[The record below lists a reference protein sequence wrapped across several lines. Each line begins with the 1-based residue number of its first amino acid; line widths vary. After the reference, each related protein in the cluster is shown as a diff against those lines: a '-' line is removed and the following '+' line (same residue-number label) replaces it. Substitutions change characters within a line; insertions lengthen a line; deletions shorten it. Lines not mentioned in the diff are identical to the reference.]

1 MAFQTFKYS
10 PTLLNLEEVTERYPS
25 GVYSARH
32 GCYYFTD
39 QDGDLGYFIQYDNNK
54 FEDEVG
60 YVDFDTMNEVEA
72 EELRL
77 LQAHIAF
84 YG

>member
-1 MAFQTFKYS
+1 MSIITELSLQD
-10 PTLLNLEEVTERYPS
+10 VTDRYPS

-32 GCYYFTD
+32 GCYYFVD
-39 QDGDLGYFIQYDNNK
+39 YDGDLGYFIGLQNGN
-54 FEDEVG
+54 FDEESG
-60 YVDFDTMNEVEA
+60 YVDFDTMNVVEA

-84 YG
+84 YWLSPRS

>member
-1 MAFQTFKYS
+1 MT
-10 PTLLNLEEVTERYPS
+10 VITELSLQDVQDRYPS

-32 GCYYFTD
+32 GCYYFLD
-39 QDGDLGYFIQYDNNK
+39 MDGELGYYIALANGN

-77 LQAHIAF
+77 LVAHLAF